1 MTTVN
6 VPKDLAWGVPGSTYP
21 QEAIRAGA
29 DVHGHFVSSSFKNFE
44 WDLGDCPRF
53 GLVRVN
59 HKTLARIP
67 KQRVCWF
74 SEVTHD
80 VRG

>member
-1 MTTVN
+1 MGCTR
-6 VPKDLAWGVPGSTYP
+6 LTYP
-21 QEAIRAGA
+21 HEAIRAGA
-29 DVHGHFVSSSFKNFE
+29 AVHGHFVSSSFENFE
-44 WDLGDCPRF
+44 WERGDRPRF

-59 HKTLARIP
+59 HETLARIP

-80 VRG
+80 VSG